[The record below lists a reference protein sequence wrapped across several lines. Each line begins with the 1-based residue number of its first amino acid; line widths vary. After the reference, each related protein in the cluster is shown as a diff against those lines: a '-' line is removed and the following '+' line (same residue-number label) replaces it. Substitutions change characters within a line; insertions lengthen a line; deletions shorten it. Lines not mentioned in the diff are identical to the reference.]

1 MMEGRLLHRTF
12 TWASK
17 VHCIHGLHKLLTF
30 FFFFPCILLIGFTT
44 LRFNIT
50 ESVSVRQRVPSMINL
65 AEHPTAGPV
74 WEELTATSFTRYI
87 KAIERLRGKIIL
99 FKTINCR
106 RNLRCFCGRS
116 LLSYSGRSMIEI
128 SFIHTHQIW
137 NRTTRTG
144 ISTRA
149 ERYVSN

>member
-1 MMEGRLLHRTF
+1 MVEGRLLHRTF
-12 TWASK
+12 TWASR

-30 FFFFPCILLIGFTT
+30 FFSCILLIGFTT

-106 RNLRCFCGRS
+106 RNLRCFCGWS

-137 NRTTRTG
+137 HPTTKTG
-144 ISTRA
+144 ILVRA

>member
-30 FFFFPCILLIGFTT
+30 FFFSCILLIGFTT

-87 KAIERLRGKIIL
+87 KAIERLRGKVIL
-99 FKTINCR
+99 FKTINSR

-116 LLSYSGRSMIEI
+116 LLSYSGRSIIEI

-137 NRTTRTG
+137 NRTTKTG

>member
-1 MMEGRLLHRTF
+1 
-12 TWASK
+12 
-17 VHCIHGLHKLLTF
+17 
-30 FFFFPCILLIGFTT
+30 
-44 LRFNIT
+44 
-50 ESVSVRQRVPSMINL
+50 MINL

-87 KAIERLRGKIIL
+87 KAIERLRGKVIL
-99 FKTINCR
+99 FKTINSR

-116 LLSYSGRSMIEI
+116 LLSYSGRSIIEI

-137 NRTTRTG
+137 NRTTKTG

>member
-1 MMEGRLLHRTF
+1 
-12 TWASK
+12 
-17 VHCIHGLHKLLTF
+17 
-30 FFFFPCILLIGFTT
+30 
-44 LRFNIT
+44 
-50 ESVSVRQRVPSMINL
+50 MINL

-87 KAIERLRGKIIL
+87 KAIERLRGKVIL
-99 FKTINCR
+99 FKTINSR

-116 LLSYSGRSMIEI
+116 LLSYSGRSMIEM
-128 SFIHTHQIW
+128 SFIQIW
-137 NRTTRTG
+137 NRTTKTG